1 MAWLEREKINEGS
14 DATFKQWLVD
24 PDNRNAVLVAMIE
37 MVEGV
42 PFVWPE
48 PNLGETRRKY
58 TVVGKVNLN
67 DPDPW
72 FVVENMATTSARFF
86 KVKVEKLPGN

>member
-1 MAWLEREKINEGS
+1 MEREKIIEGS
-14 DATFKQWLVD
+14 DETYKQWLVD

-48 PNLGETRRKY
+48 PNLGEARRTY

-72 FVVENMATTSARFF
+72 FVVENMATTRARVF
-86 KVKVEKLPGN
+86 KVKVERLPGN